1 MGLDE
6 YPSMPFDRLYHPLPD
21 RLRESS
27 DDGVVM
33 VNQPF
38 GPLIMIAN
46 NKHRG
51 PKLPQKPPP
60 MIDIIKVIVCGIGV
74 VIVGQSAC
82 SKRSK
87 VIGVPQVNDLI
98 GTKLI
103 TEKKRGSER
112 ILIGPIAVS
121 ATDSHYPLSCWN
133 NGHAEL
139 QAFCR
144 SSCKRYGNT

>member
-1 MGLDE
+1 MSLDE

-21 RLRESS
+21 RLREPSY
-27 DDGVVM
+27 DGVVV

-60 MIDIIKVIVCGIGV
+60 LIDIIKVIVCGIGV
-74 VIVGQSAC
+74 IVVGQSAC
-82 SKRSK
+82 SKRGK
-87 VIGVPQVNDLI
+87 VIGVPKGNNLI

-103 TEKKRGSER
+103 TEKKRGCER
-112 ILIGPIAVS
+112 ILICSVAMG
-121 ATDSHYPLSCWN
+121 ATDGHYPLSCWN
-133 NGHAEL
+133 NGHA
-139 QAFCR
+139 
-144 SSCKRYGNT
+144 